1 MALQTGCK
9 FFSQGSLVI
18 LTSTFTGIYYKSS
31 KERHLRNMIIERK
44 RLIRLMP
51 CLEAS
56 DIKNL
61 DWQSRIMKR
70 GKSFAVLG
78 EVINL

>member
-1 MALQTGCK
+1 M
-9 FFSQGSLVI
+9 V
-18 LTSTFTGIYYKSS
+18 
-31 KERHLRNMIIERK
+31 IERK
-44 RLIRLMP
+44 TLIRLMP
-51 CLEAS
+51 CPEAS
-56 DIKNL
+56 DIENL